1 MEKRPEGRGLVVPV
15 LSFGYAYCQPYLS
28 SRKIRPLA
36 RDK

>member
-1 MEKRPEGRGLVVPV
+1 MEKRPAGRGLVVPV

-36 RDK
+36 GDK